1 MAIPIKIF
9 DVISKYERNMLDQ
22 FNRFQEYIESDTA
35 RMRRLHDSN
44 RLNPPEIMEFE
55 NPWWKFWR
63 RTERIELEANPLTE
77 KQFQTLLT
85 NRRRIQ
91 KLQFAC
97 EGATEADM
105 PLLAFLRDYSYRHML
120 TEWNEHHFFMYR
132 PVVEWNG
139 AMVELSHIIVGPS
152 HIYLVEWLE
161 GDRSIYHVSKQK
173 TWIHQPLKGENK
185 RVVNPLIA
193 LTRTEEIVRQF
204 LPSYDGVIQK
214 VALAPNGY
222 FDHVPETRATQFIS
236 RSDYDQWMKQVNAR
250 ASIVKAQQIRD
261 VATLL
266 DTTAQM
272 PFRQFLDQ

>member
-9 DVISKYERNMLDQ
+9 DVTSKYERNMLDQ
-22 FNRFQEYIESDTA
+22 FNRYQEYVETDVA
-35 RMRRLHDSN
+35 RMRRLHDAN

-63 RTERIELEANPLTE
+63 RTERIELEPTPLSE
-77 KQFQTLLT
+77 SQFQTLLT
-85 NRRRIQ
+85 NRRHIQ
-91 KLQFAC
+91 KLQYAC
-97 EGATEADM
+97 DGATEADV
-105 PLLAFLRDYSYRHML
+105 PLLPFLREYGYRKMVS
-120 TEWNEHHFFMYR
+120 EWNDQHFFMYR

-139 AMVELSHIIVGPS
+139 ATVELSHLIIGPS
-152 HIYLVEWLE
+152 HIYLVEWLD
-161 GDRSIYHVSKQK
+161 GDRSIYHISKQK

-214 VALAPNGY
+214 VTVAPQGY
-222 FDHVPETRATQFIS
+222 FDHVPETRSTQFIS
-236 RSDYDQWMKQVNAR
+236 RSDYEPWMKQVNTR
-250 ASIVKAQQIRD
+250 APIVKAQQIRD
-261 VATLL
+261 VAKLL
-266 DTTAQM
+266 DATAQM

>member
-9 DVISKYERNMLDQ
+9 DVTSKYERNMLDQ
-22 FNRFQEYIESDTA
+22 FNRFQEYVESDIA
-35 RMRRLHDSN
+35 RMRRLHESN

-63 RTERIELEANPLTE
+63 RTERIELEPTPLSET
-77 KQFQTLLT
+77 QFQALLA
-85 NRRRIQ
+85 NRRHIQ

-105 PLLAFLRDYSYRHML
+105 PFLPFLREYGYRKMV
-120 TEWNEHHFFMYR
+120 TEWNDQHFFMYR

-139 AMVELSHIIVGPS
+139 ATVELSHLIIGPS
-152 HIYLVEWLE
+152 HLYLVEWLD
-161 GDRSIYHVSKQK
+161 GDRSIYHISKQK

-193 LTRTEEIVRQF
+193 LTRTEEIIRQF

-214 VALAPNGY
+214 VTVAPEGY
-222 FDHVPETRATQFIS
+222 FDHVPETRSTQFIS
-236 RSDYDQWMKQVNAR
+236 RSDYESWLKQVNTR
-250 ASIVKAQQIRD
+250 APIVKAQQIRD
-261 VATLL
+261 VSKLL
-266 DTTAQM
+266 DATAQM